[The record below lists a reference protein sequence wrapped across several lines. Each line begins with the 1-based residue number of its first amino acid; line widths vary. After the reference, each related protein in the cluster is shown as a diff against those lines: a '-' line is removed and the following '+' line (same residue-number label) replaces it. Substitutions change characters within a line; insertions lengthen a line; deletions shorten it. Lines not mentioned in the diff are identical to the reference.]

1 MNPSANNNTNMLIK
15 NDILSTLAYYDI
27 FTYPLRKREI
37 WLFLQNLYDHTEFET
52 ALQGLVENSSIFKLD
67 EYYSLQNTYAIVN
80 RRITGNNKARQLLQ
94 AAEKV
99 SSLLSGFPFIRGIA
113 VSGPL
118 SKNFAD
124 DRPDIG
130 LFIITSANRLWL
142 ARTLLHGFKKLTFPV
157 NKQHFFCM
165 NYFVD
170 EDHLE
175 IAEKNI
181 YTATEIATL
190 IPLQGN
196 TVFEKFY
203 SANSWIKM
211 YLPNKYMRVSTEKK
225 IKETWIK
232 WLTEFLLNNA
242 FGNVLDNMLLNI
254 TSKRWLK
261 KKHDQKLNSR
271 GKIPGM
277 STTKSCAKPDPKD
290 FQNKF
295 IEQYERKVFELLH
308 KKVIVMRSVN

>member
-1 MNPSANNNTNMLIK
+1 LNPSKNYNTNLLIK

-37 WLFLQNLYDHTEFET
+37 WLFLQNLYDHTEFEI
-52 ALQGLVENSSIFKLD
+52 ALQALVDNSSIFKLD

-80 RRITGNNKARQLLQ
+80 RRITGNDKARQLLQ
-94 AAEKV
+94 TAEKV
-99 SSLLSGFPFIRGIA
+99 TSLLSGFPFVRGIA
-113 VSGPL
+113 VSGSL

-124 DRPDIG
+124 DRSDID
-130 LFIITSANRLWL
+130 LFIITSPNRLWV
-142 ARTLLHGFKKLTFPV
+142 ARTLLHCFKKLTFLV

-196 TVFEKFY
+196 TIFEKFY
-203 SANSWIKM
+203 TRNAWIKM

-225 IKETWIK
+225 IKETWLK
-232 WLTEFLLNNA
+232 WLIEFSLNNS
-242 FGNVLDNMLLNI
+242 FGNMMDNMLMNI

-261 KKHDQKLNSR
+261 KTNLRKLNTR
-271 GKIPGM
+271 GIILGM
-277 STTKSCAKPDPKD
+277 SASKSCAKPDPKN
-290 FQNKF
+290 FQSKF
-295 IEQYERKVFELLH
+295 IDQYERKVFELLH
-308 KKVIVMRSVN
+308 KKVIVMKSAN

>member
-1 MNPSANNNTNMLIK
+1 
-15 NDILSTLAYYDI
+15 
-27 FTYPLRKREI
+27 
-37 WLFLQNLYDHTEFET
+37 LFLQNLYDHTEFEI
-52 ALQGLVENSSIFKLD
+52 ALQALVNNSSIFKLD
-67 EYYSLQNTYAIVN
+67 EFYSLQNNYAIVN
-80 RRITGNNKARQLLQ
+80 RRITGNNKAQQLLQ
-94 AAEKV
+94 NAEKII
-99 SSLLSGFPFIRGIA
+99 SLLSKFPFVRGIA
-113 VSGPL
+113 VSGSI

-124 DRPDIG
+124 NRSDID
-130 LFIITSANRLWL
+130 LFIITSPNRLWI
-142 ARTLLHGFKKLTFPV
+142 ARTFLHCFNKLTFLV

-196 TVFEKFY
+196 SVFKKFY
-203 SANSWIKM
+203 SRNAWIKM

-232 WLTEFLLNNA
+232 WLIESVLNNCP
-242 FGNVLDNMLLNI
+242 GNMLDNMLMKI

-261 KKHDQKLNSR
+261 KTPDRKLNTR
-271 GKIPGM
+271 DIVLEM
-277 STTKSCAKPDPKD
+277 SATKSCAKPDPKN
-290 FQNKF
+290 FQNK
-295 IEQYERKVFELLH
+295 IIDQYERNVFELLH
-308 KKVIVMRSVN
+308 KKVIVMKSAD